1 MQESLPDILEHLRE
15 QSDFTI
21 HELAEN
27 ESYLEPY
34 RLTNRTIHIPALS
47 EFKHALIFALQKNY
61 SSLLANLES

>member
-34 RLTNRTIHIPALS
+34 RLTNRTFFYWPR
-47 EFKHALIFALQKNY
+47 FKKLIFALQRKY